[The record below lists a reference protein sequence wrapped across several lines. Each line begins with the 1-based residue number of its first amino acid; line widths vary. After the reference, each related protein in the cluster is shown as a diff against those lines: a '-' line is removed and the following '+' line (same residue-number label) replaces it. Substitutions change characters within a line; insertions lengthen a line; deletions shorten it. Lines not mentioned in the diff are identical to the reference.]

1 MLALMATTKPGDT
14 VAIESPG
21 FYGAIALLELL
32 NLKIMELPCDP
43 VNGINVEA
51 MAANFKCWNVTALI
65 ISPSYSTPTGA
76 CISDIDKQRV
86 ADICKASETII
97 IEDDIYG
104 ELYFGSKRQLTL
116 HSFDP
121 DNVLLCSSFSKN
133 LSPDLRLGWMV
144 AGKYA
149 PIVARL
155 KVTTSLAT
163 NSAVQQGVHDYIQR
177 GLLDAY
183 LHKKRQLLSTQCTQ
197 LTQMIAQLIPDAV
210 SYTQPQGGLSL
221 WLELPEHVSSLELY
235 RQCLTK
241 GITIT
246 PGPLF
251 TSQGK
256 YLNFV
261 RLSYA
266 HEWTSQRTAAL
277 TTLGKLIHKCA

>member
-1 MLALMATTKPGDT
+1 M
-14 VAIESPG
+14 
-21 FYGAIALLELL
+21 
-32 NLKIMELPCDP
+32 
-43 VNGINVEA
+43 
-51 MAANFKCWNVTALI
+51 
-65 ISPSYSTPTGA
+65 
-76 CISDIDKQRV
+76 
-86 ADICKASETII
+86 
-97 IEDDIYG
+97 
-104 ELYFGSKRQLTL
+104 
-116 HSFDP
+116 
-121 DNVLLCSSFSKN
+121 
-133 LSPDLRLGWMV
+133 SPDLRLGWIV

-163 NSAVQQGVHDYIQR
+163 NSAVQQGVHDYMQR
-177 GLLDAY
+177 GLLDTY
-183 LHKKRQLLSTQCTQ
+183 LQKKRQLLSTQCTQ
-197 LTQMIAQLIPDAV
+197 LTQMIAQLIQNAV
-210 SYTQPQGGLSL
+210 SYKQPQGGLSL
-221 WLELPEHVSSLELY
+221 WLELPESVSSLELY

-277 TTLGKLIHKCA
+277 TTLGKLIHNCA